1 MPFIDIGFEKAQDIL
16 LDTTG
21 SLVKEL
27 IQSQKLN
34 PLEGELLENVALL
47 HRQKNQEEAERRI
60 REILEEK
67 VGEEA
72 KRAYERL
79 QRFAT
84 HNEKRV
90 SWVLFSRTIQFLPF
104 EMSNPLEGYQQRS
117 VEIVKVQT
125 IERLVKKTTL

>member
-1 MPFIDIGFEKAQDIL
+1 MPFIDIGFEIAQDIL

>member
-16 LDTTG
+16 LDTSG

-47 HRQKNQEEAERRI
+47 HRQKNQEDAERRI